1 VVNTDDAW
9 GARLAGQVT
18 IPLVTY
24 GSGDASEVRSGPGGT
39 TFQWRHRSVELALTG
54 SYHVANALAA
64 ATAATALGVPEDTV
78 VRGLARARPVA
89 GRFEVVGPPAP
100 FTVVVD
106 YAHTPDGLAVALD
119 SARLLA
125 GGGRVLCVFG
135 CGGDR
140 DRAKRPLMGAVAAGA
155 ADVTVITS
163 DNPRHEDPDAIIAEV
178 VAGVVAG
185 GGVVD
190 GVAVIVEAD
199 RARAIARAVDQARP
213 GDVVLVAGKGH
224 ESVIE
229 IGDRRL
235 PFDDRAV
242 AAAAVQ
248 RLEMAP

>member
-1 VVNTDDAW
+1 
-9 GARLAGQVT
+9 L
-18 IPLVTY
+18 
-24 GSGDASEVRSGPGGT
+24 
-39 TFQWRHRSVELALTG
+39 VELALTG

-78 VRGLARARPVA
+78 VRGLAAAPPVA
-89 GRFEVVGPPAP
+89 GRFEVVETAAP

-140 DRAKRPLMGAVAAGA
+140 DRSKRPLMGAVVSGS

-163 DNPRHEDPDAIIAEV
+163 DNPRHEDRMAIIDEV
-178 VAGVVAG
+178 V

-190 GVAVIVEAD
+190 GAPVIVEPD
-199 RARAIARAVDQARP
+199 RARAIARAVELARP

-224 ESVIE
+224 EAVIE
-229 IGDRRL
+229 VGDERL
-235 PFDDRAV
+235 AFDDRLV
-242 AAAAVQ
+242 AAAALR